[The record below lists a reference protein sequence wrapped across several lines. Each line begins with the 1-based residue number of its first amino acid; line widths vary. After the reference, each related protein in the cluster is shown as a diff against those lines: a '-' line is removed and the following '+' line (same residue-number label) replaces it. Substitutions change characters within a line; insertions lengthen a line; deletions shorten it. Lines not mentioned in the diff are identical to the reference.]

1 MATPIRDIV
10 LDIETI
16 GAELSY
22 KEWEYLT
29 KRKEYLPEEE
39 WEEYEE
45 KVKKQIALWGLT
57 GHVVSVAIGIVERT
71 DGNGGVKFVEGKVLY
86 LSGEDT
92 LLEGVEPSKGKWD
105 MEFPVKLIKFGI
117 HEGIEEAERRLISE
131 VWRIVG
137 GEGDQGGRKEG
148 RLVTYNGRRF
158 DLPFLM
164 LRSLVLEVPISKY
177 HLKGRYDYT
186 DHLDV
191 MDVLSLHG
199 LNRFASLDFVSR
211 RLGIPTPKGDMDGS
225 EVEKYFKEGRYDDIA
240 LYNLQDVYAT
250 FLIYERLIRI
260 FGPMIDKAQNPK

>member
-1 MATPIRDIV
+1 MT
-10 LDIETI
+10 
-16 GAELSY
+16 Y

-29 KRKEYLPEEE
+29 KRKESLPEEE
-39 WEEYEE
+39 WAEYED

-86 LSGEDT
+86 LSDEDDPP
-92 LLEGVEPSKGKWD
+92 GGSWPKSKLMKLGRGKYAGT
-105 MEFPVKLIKFGI
+105 FPVKLKKFGI
-117 HEGIEEAERRLISE
+117 EEGVEEAERRLISE
-131 VWRIVG
+131 VWEIVG
-137 GEGDQGGRKEG
+137 GEGEQEGRKEG

-158 DLPFLM
+158 DIPFLM

-177 HLKGRYDYT
+177 HLKSRYDYAN
-186 DHLDV
+186 HLDV

-225 EVEKYFKEGRYDDIA
+225 KVEEYFKEGRYDDIA

-250 FLIYERLIRI
+250 FLVYERLIRI
-260 FGPMIDKAQNPK
+260 FGPMIDKAQNPR